1 MKTSIFAFVFIAAV
15 AVFVFPPVV
24 GPDDTDSP
32 EIIIRS
38 SDETGSDNPRWIASG
53 VLYNTDDES
62 DEISGSWP
70 VPRPDD
76 GMDVSVWIGMTDGVG
91 MPNNHDAVIVA
102 DGWSGRVWCRTYI
115 FCEA

>member
-62 DEISGSWP
+62 DDN
-70 VPRPDD
+70 VPTGGCTVEDMNESAQTTLID
-76 GMDVSVWIGMTDGVG
+76 NEEFND
-91 MPNNHDAVIVA
+91 NQEQKFLYA
-102 DGWSGRVWCRTYI
+102 
-115 FCEA
+115 